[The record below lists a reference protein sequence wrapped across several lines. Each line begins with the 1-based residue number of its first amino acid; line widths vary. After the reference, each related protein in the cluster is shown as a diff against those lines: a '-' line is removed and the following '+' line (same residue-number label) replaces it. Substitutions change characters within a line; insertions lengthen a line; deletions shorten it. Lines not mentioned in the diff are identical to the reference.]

1 LGQVGPAEAAVDVLD
16 RGEHVL
22 PGHGLLGGVPLG
34 QEVLGSRLAA
44 LAAGRVGD
52 HRRELGEE
60 DVQAFWADWARDLLV
75 GDPLGD
81 LLGGAPG
88 QQFRDGTAQ
97 FEG

>member
-1 LGQVGPAEAAVDVLD
+1 LRQVGPAEAAVDVLD

-34 QEVLGSRLAA
+34 KEVLGSSLAA

-52 HRRELGEE
+52 YRRELGEE
-60 DVQAFWADWARDLLV
+60 NVQAFGPERSCDLLV

-81 LLGGAPG
+81 LLGCAPG
-88 QQFRDGTAQ
+88 QQFRDGAAQ